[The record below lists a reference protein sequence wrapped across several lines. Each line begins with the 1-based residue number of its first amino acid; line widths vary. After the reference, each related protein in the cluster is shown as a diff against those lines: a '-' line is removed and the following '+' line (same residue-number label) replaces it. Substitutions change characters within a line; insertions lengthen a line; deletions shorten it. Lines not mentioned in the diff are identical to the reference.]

1 MNIART
7 QIDTASVFAL
17 KKKLDECGFELDHET
32 MGKFMQKK
40 KERKTKKNNTPVNNG
55 YWLRPSKQKNPLIFL
70 TFTT

>member
-7 QIDTASVFAL
+7 RTDTASVFAL

-40 KERKTKKNNTPVNNG
+40 KERKQDLKKSMTAIDT
-55 YWLRPSKQKNPLIFL
+55 SK
-70 TFTT
+70 